1 MSDPQETGSEQLEY
15 TVTVR
20 ISGEQGAMEAA
31 DLLAGACLEIQAH
44 PEVESVKSTMPE
56 PTDFKDVR
64 ADGGEPEPLNLEMLN
79 GAALKW
85 EDADGETHSVE
96 FSDGQQAGGSE

>member
-1 MSDPQETGSEQLEY
+1 MSEPGTEQLEY

-31 DLLAGACLEIQAH
+31 DLLAGACLEIQDH
-44 PEVESVKSTMPE
+44 PEVESVKSSMPE

-64 ADGGEPEPLNLEMLN
+64 TDGGEPEPLNLEMLN
-79 GAALKW
+79 GAVLTY
-85 EDADGETHSVE
+85 ETADGETVTVE
-96 FSDGQQAGGSE
+96 FSGDVDD